1 MRMWVRIR
9 SFEHRVIY
17 QTKSVVFSNCAL
29 KLQVGQSIQPKS
41 FESCN
46 AIQIQIKY
54 NQCRFMILG
63 YLFSQLV
70 DERAVKSTLNSI
82 DVFSTLMKNDDFEST
97 RTNFKI
103 KF

>member
-1 MRMWVRIR
+1 MHMWVRIR

-17 QTKSVVFSNCAL
+17 QTKSVVFSICAL
-29 KLQVGQSIQPKS
+29 KLPVGQPKS